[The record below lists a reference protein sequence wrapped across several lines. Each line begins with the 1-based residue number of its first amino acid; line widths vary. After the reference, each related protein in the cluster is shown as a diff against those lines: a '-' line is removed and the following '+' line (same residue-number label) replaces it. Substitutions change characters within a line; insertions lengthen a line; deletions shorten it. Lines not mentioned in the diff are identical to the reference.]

1 MIILITGTPGTG
13 KTAVAKILSKKIDA
27 KLIQIGAIEG
37 IYIGVDEERGSKIVD
52 MEKLSNK
59 IGDMIVGDMVIEGH
73 LSHLLPFGDIVIVL
87 RSDPMELKKR
97 LESKGFDEKKVQE
110 NLEAEAL
117 DVCLIESLERH
128 ENVYEI
134 DTTKRKTDEVVDTI
148 IDIVGGKTDEFEPG
162 KIDWSEDFF

>member
-97 LESKGFDEKKVQE
+97 LESKGFDEEKVQE

-134 DTTKRKTDEVVDTI
+134 DTTKRKTGEVVDTI